1 LTTLTELFAAVSG
14 FLDDLKLLLA
24 AGLSRVSDA
33 LELEEQ
39 VAVLSAFPFFLSMFP
54 DDLLERAAGLPG
66 IPVVPIDTEVAFSA
80 YALPGCASDL
90 NSVVA
95 AVSEV
100 LDAPKELFISLCA
113 FFDTF
118 LILFPSLGAFSEFLR
133 KPFAISSFC
142 CCCDSGFSVTGSTGS
157 VLKKKSL
164 LLSSD

>member
-1 LTTLTELFAAVSG
+1 MTTLTELFAAVSE

-24 AGLSRVSDA
+24 AGLSRFSDA
-33 LELEEQ
+33 LEEQ
-39 VAVLSAFPFFLSMFP
+39 VAVLSEFPIFLSMFP
-54 DDLLERAAGLPG
+54 DDLLERAAVLPG
-66 IPVVPIDTEVAFSA
+66 NPVVPVDPEVAFSA

-100 LDAPKELFISLCA
+100 LDASKELFTSLCA

-118 LILFPSLGAFSEFLR
+118 MILFPCLGVVSEFLR

-142 CCCDSGFSVTGSTGS
+142 CCWDSRFSVTGSTGS
-157 VLKKKSL
+157 VLKKKTL
-164 LLSSD
+164 LMSSD